1 MFQAERENECSMSDR
16 RERELDAV
24 EPGMRVE
31 TTDGDLGEHD
41 ITRPV
46 VKDVMRSP
54 GGDVEKVIV
63 EKGAIFKKTLAVPP
77 GRVEEVRPEDERGD
91 GGRGS
96 LTITTNPGEV
106 DTLTPAGAEELP
118 ARGPANPGDD
128 DDSLLGEVQ
137 EEVPT
142 VEGLRRKE
150 AETAASAAWQT
161 RATADSSREQGRLE
175 HTATREERQ
184 QLGER
189 EGRGGFSLRSL
200 GPGFLAGMSGN
211 DPTAVTAYAVNGA
224 MNGYGQLWL
233 MLLATPLFQA
243 VQYACAKIGRVTQLG
258 LADLLSAH
266 YGRRMA
272 GVIAGLLVVANVALI
287 AGDLTA
293 IGSGIELVTGVRW
306 TWFVVPVAVAL
317 WYLTVYENFGML
329 KKVFVVM
336 SLAFVAYIATGV
348 LAHPDWGR
356 VLAGT
361 FVPHVGLDFAS
372 VSSAVALLGATL
384 TPYSMFWQAQGEK
397 EEARPGPLPR
407 QLRLAAL
414 DVGTGTLGGNVVA
427 YFIIVSTSATLFA
440 HHRTITTA
448 TDAARALEPLLG
460 PFAKYLFAAGLIG
473 AGLVAIPILLASTS
487 YAVSGTFGWTASLW
501 RKPWQSE
508 GFYLILTAALA
519 ASLVVALLGIDP
531 LQLIFWANVLQGVL
545 APVLVVVLLLAGNNR
560 AVMRGRR
567 LGWPTN
573 VLLGIAAAVLIVAAA
588 LFFYGLATGQGE

>member
-1 MFQAERENECSMSDR
+1 MSDL
-16 RERELDAV
+16 RERALDAV
-24 EPGMRVE
+24 EPGMEVE
-31 TTDGDLGEHD
+31 TTEGDLGERD
-41 ITRPV
+41 ITKPV
-46 VKDVMRSP
+46 VKDVVRDP

-63 EKGAIFKKTLAVPP
+63 EKGAVFKKELAVPAD
-77 GRVEEVRPEDERGD
+77 RVEEVRPEDERGD
-91 GGRGS
+91 GGQGS
-96 LTITTNPGEV
+96 VTIITEPGEV
-106 DTLTPAGAEELP
+106 DALTPAGAEELP
-118 ARGPANPGDD
+118 AVGPANPGDD

-142 VEGLRRKE
+142 AEGLRRKE
-150 AETAASAAWQT
+150 AETAANAAQQT
-161 RATADSSREQGRLE
+161 RAGAAPHEKRQ
-175 HTATREERQ
+175 EEEKRA
-184 QLGER
+184 
-189 EGRGGFSLRSL
+189 GFSLRSL

-224 MNGYGQLWL
+224 TNGYGQLWL
-233 MLLATPLFQA
+233 MLLATPLYQA

-258 LADLLSAH
+258 LAELLSAH
-266 YGRRMA
+266 YGRNVA
-272 GVIAGLLVVANVALI
+272 GMIAGLLVVANVALI

-293 IGSGIELVTGVRW
+293 IGSGLELVTGVRW

-317 WYLTVYENFGML
+317 WYLTVYENFGVL
-329 KKVFVVM
+329 KKVFVAM
-336 SLAFVAYIATGV
+336 SLAFAAYLVTGV
-348 LAHPDWGR
+348 LVHPDWGR

-372 VSSAVALLGATL
+372 ISSAVALLGATL
-384 TPYSMFWQAQGEK
+384 TPFSMFWQVRGEK
-397 EEARPGPLPR
+397 EERRPGPMPR

-414 DVGTGTLGGNVVA
+414 DVGAGTLGGNVVA

-448 TDAARALEPLLG
+448 TDAARALAPLLG

-519 ASLVVALLGIDP
+519 ASLVVALLRIDP
-531 LQLIFWANVLQGVL
+531 IQLIFWANVLQGVL
-545 APVLVVVLLLAGNNR
+545 APVLVVALLLVGNNR
-560 AVMRGRR
+560 AVMRGRC
-567 LGWPTN
+567 LGWQTN
-573 VLLGIAAAVLIVAAA
+573 VLLGIGAAVLSVAAA
-588 LFFYGLATGQGE
+588 LLFYGLATGQGG